1 LRPINPDFVLDM
13 EIKFAELRNL
23 ISSNSSSPLIVEK
36 ISEIQKGLDESERLV
51 SGTGVVA
58 PTIAFSSSFSIVF
71 REGLESALIIGA
83 ILTYLEASRNDKFK
97 KFVYFGILIAIGATA
112 ITWFIAEFLIKI
124 SGASR
129 EIIEAVAGLSAVAVL
144 FWVSFWILNKIE
156 TKKWIEFVKA
166 KVWQAAATGSFM
178 VFTMLSFFTV
188 YREGFETVLFYQAL
202 FSFAKYMEFYVAAGL
217 VIGLAAIVGVIFL
230 VRKLGKR
237 LPLRALFGLTIAV
250 GCYMS
255 ITFIGN
261 ATREF
266 QEAGYITT
274 TQLFG
279 TIPRLDINLAEM
291 TGIHPTLETILAQI
305 ILLSV
310 YIIGSAYV
318 LVIQPRKK
326 HAVTIMRKSI
336 KDRDKKTLS

>member
-1 LRPINPDFVLDM
+1 M
-13 EIKFAELRNL
+13 
-23 ISSNSSSPLIVEK
+23 
-36 ISEIQKGLDESERLV
+36 
-51 SGTGVVA
+51 
-58 PTIAFSSSFSIVF
+58 
-71 REGLESALIIGA
+71 ESALIIGA

-166 KVWQAAATGSFM
+166 KVWQAAATGALWFLLCYL
-178 VFTMLSFFTV
+178 FLPFI
-188 YREGFETVLFYQAL
+188 EKVLKLFCSIKIL

-217 VIGLAAIVGVIFL
+217 VIGFSCNCWCDFFSPKVGKKITT
-230 VRKLGKR
+230 G
-237 LPLRALFGLTIAV
+237 ALFGLTIAV

-261 ATREF
+261 AIREF

-274 TQLFG
+274 TQLFE
-279 TIPRLDINLAEM
+279 TIP
-291 TGIHPTLETILAQI
+291 
-305 ILLSV
+305 S
-310 YIIGSAYV
+310 S
-318 LVIQPRKK
+318 
-326 HAVTIMRKSI
+326 
-336 KDRDKKTLS
+336 

>member
-1 LRPINPDFVLDM
+1 M
-13 EIKFAELRNL
+13 
-23 ISSNSSSPLIVEK
+23 
-36 ISEIQKGLDESERLV
+36 
-51 SGTGVVA
+51 
-58 PTIAFSSSFSIVF
+58 
-71 REGLESALIIGA
+71 ESALIIGA

-237 LPLRALFGLTIAV
+237 LPLGLIWTDH
-250 GCYMS
+250 C
-255 ITFIGN
+255 
-261 ATREF
+261 RW
-266 QEAGYITT
+266 
-274 TQLFG
+274 
-279 TIPRLDINLAEM
+279 
-291 TGIHPTLETILAQI
+291 
-305 ILLSV
+305 LLHV
-310 YIIGSAYV
+310 YNFYW
-318 LVIQPRKK
+318 
-326 HAVTIMRKSI
+326 
-336 KDRDKKTLS
+336 